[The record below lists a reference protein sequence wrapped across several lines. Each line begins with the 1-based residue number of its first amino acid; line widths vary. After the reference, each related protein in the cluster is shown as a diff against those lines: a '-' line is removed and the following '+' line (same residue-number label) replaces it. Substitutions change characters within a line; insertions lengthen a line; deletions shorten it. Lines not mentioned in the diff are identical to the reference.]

1 MKFAAI
7 TTTTLAAASVAQA
20 AITIVT
26 PWADTTWNSGA
37 HGNITWKAAG
47 TDANQ
52 KCEIQLLNGNS
63 SNANLVAYVTDPK
76 LPVDCT
82 SGSFDIYPLNDFAA
96 GKYSI
101 RIGQSAS
108 STWAYS
114 GVFNFVGKGAA
125 KPLQVASGAAPA
137 SSGASA
143 AASSGAAANGT
154 SSSSASATG
163 KTNSTSAS
171 AANASSSSTN
181 GASSDATFSMAAVA
195 AAAGLSALAMAL

>member
-1 MKFAAI
+1 
-7 TTTTLAAASVAQA
+7 
-20 AITIVT
+20 IVT
-26 PWADTTWNSGA
+26 PWADTTWNSGG
-37 HGNITWKAAG
+37 HGNITWKATGADL
-47 TDANQ
+47 TQ

-63 SNANLVAYVTDPK
+63 TNANLVAYVTDPK
-76 LPVDCT
+76 LPADCS

-125 KPLQVASGAAPA
+125 KPLQLASGAAPVA
-137 SSGASA
+137 SSSVTNAAGNTTAS
-143 AASSGAAANGT
+143 T
-154 SSSSASATG
+154 VTTG
-163 KTNSTSAS
+163 KTNSTSTS
-171 AANASSSSTN
+171 TSASSTSTN
-181 GASSDATFSMAAVA
+181 GASSCSSISMIAV